1 MKILFK
7 AGKSANVGLLIIRLA
22 LGSLFLI
29 AGAKKVLNLQ
39 EFIESVQ
46 SIGKMDDNL
55 AFVLAF
61 LLPFMEMIFGA
72 LYILG
77 LFTPITS
84 LFMAIMSISF
94 LVVLGPGHEE
104 LPFSYNFVFL
114 ACSIATLISG
124 AGRISFDAIVDKD
137 KKEDITQTLSSTPA
151 IITPANEEIVT
162 DKSGI
167 ENEVTLKSDDDKL

>member
-1 MKILFK
+1 MNLLFK

-22 LGSLFLI
+22 LGSLFLV

-46 SIGKMDDNL
+46 AIGKMDDNL

-61 LLPFMEMIFGA
+61 MLPFMEMVFGA
-72 LYILG
+72 LYIIG

-94 LVVLGPGHEE
+94 LMVLGPGHEE
-104 LPFSYNFVFL
+104 LPFSHNFVFL
-114 ACSIATLISG
+114 ACSLATLISG
-124 AGRISFDAIVDKD
+124 AGRISFDAILEKE
-137 KKEDITQTLSSTPA
+137 KKGNIPVPVTPA
-151 IITPANEEIVT
+151 TTFVSPVNEVIEAE
-162 DKSGI
+162 KSNI
-167 ENEVTLKSDDDKL
+167 ENDVTLKSSEDKP